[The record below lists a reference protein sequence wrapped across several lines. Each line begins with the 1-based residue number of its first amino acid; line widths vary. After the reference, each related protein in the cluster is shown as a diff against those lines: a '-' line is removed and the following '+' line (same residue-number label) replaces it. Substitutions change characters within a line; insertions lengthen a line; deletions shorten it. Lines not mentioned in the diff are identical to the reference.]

1 MAHNASRRPSAA
13 MNRHHPPLPIHPLPD
28 PALAPP
34 TTVQDIS
41 ARFSKLRANH
51 KKHAPHSSEPGPH
64 PQPDPSFPTRRKD
77 PTFSPASDTSC
88 TTALTKSIS
97 QKERTS
103 SFRSAMAAKIDV
115 NEKLG
120 SRKPCSDK
128 GLKKDL
134 TFVPSELVL
143 SSLEKLEEVKRVE
156 EGVNEGW
163 RRSSVSCIPP
173 VVNGGRRRSFCSSQ
187 AELAS
192 FLSGSGV
199 RVVAAN
205 MPPLMQIHAVDCAR
219 KARDSLEK
227 FTAKTLAFT
236 LKKEFDGVYG
246 PAWHCIVGTSFGSF
260 VTHSMGGFM
269 YFSMDHKLYIL
280 LFKTNVQ
287 RAEK

>member
-1 MAHNASRRPSAA
+1 MAHNAGRRPSAA
-13 MNRHHPPLPIHPLPD
+13 VNRHHPPLPIHPLPG

-51 KKHAPHSSEPGPH
+51 KKLAPRSSEPGPH
-64 PQPDPSFPTRRKD
+64 PQPEPNFPTCRKD
-77 PTFSPASDTSC
+77 PTFSPAPDTSC
-88 TTALTKSIS
+88 TTTLTKSSS
-97 QKERTS
+97 QKERAS
-103 SFRSAMAAKIDV
+103 SFSTAMAAKIDV
-115 NEKLG
+115 NEKMG
-120 SRKPCSDK
+120 SRKLCPDK
-128 GLKKDL
+128 GPKKDL
-134 TFVPSELVL
+134 TFIPSELVL
-143 SSLEKLEEVKRVE
+143 RSLEKIEEVKRVE
-156 EGVNEGW
+156 EGVNERW

-187 AELAS
+187 AELAG

-199 RVVAAN
+199 RVVATD

-236 LKKEFDGVYG
+236 LKKEFDGGYG